1 MELKLISKRF
11 VETSAWAV
19 EERDLYAS
27 IDVRLII
34 NWHVG
39 FTFCVS
45 VVNKSFCSK
54 NPIAA
59 MLAALESETIGMA
72 KYDRIKEN
80 LRSRGMWKKI
90 LQQEI

>member
-1 MELKLISKRF
+1 MIFKLISKSF
-11 VETSAWAV
+11 IETSAWA
-19 EERDLYAS
+19 EDGGDLHAS
-27 IDVRLII
+27 IDVKLII

-45 VVNKSFCSK
+45 VANKSFCSK

-72 KYDRIKEN
+72 KYDRIKN
-80 LRSRGMWKKI
+80 KLRSSGAWKKI
-90 LQQEI
+90 LQQEM